1 MESIAGFLLINIYA
15 LLLIIATCII
25 FFSKQRARQ
34 VEDEIYKNF
43 LLTNVFMSISGLIL
57 GIFVSPDFFN
67 RSIVVIFNKLYLISL
82 LLWIYLLTVY
92 TVYISL
98 KDKIKKY
105 RKLGNILIVIS
116 VILIIVLPIEVNLT
130 EGASAVATGPS
141 VMITYLVAAVGFLI
155 QIISLFLNY
164 KNLKSKKYIPLYL
177 LIILGTLVLV
187 IQIVN
192 PTLNYLIN
200 PILIFIAYI
209 MYFTIENP
217 DAKVLEEVH
226 RANEI
231 SDNANEEKAIFL
243 YNMTNEIR
251 SITKD
256 IDDSADSII
265 NAIGSEKIDVEEIG
279 YSARDIKTS
288 TSKFTMMTNEI
299 LDISQVDSTN
309 IKIYNDK
316 YNIKLIIKE
325 LVQKYKRECENKN
338 LDFRSN
344 IASDV
349 PEYLY
354 GDSVGLKKALSIIL
368 DNSIKYTNDGFIE
381 FSVNI
386 IKKRD
391 VCRLIISVEDS
402 GVGIKAEDLFK
413 IFSKKQEDR
422 EDNRHN
428 LDSNLYNAKR
438 LITLMNGTIIPNSV
452 YDKGTTIKVVLDQKM
467 VDIDTSGLN
476 KYEKVYDKKKILL
489 VDDNESSVKIISKL
503 LDGTNIILDT
513 VSLGSECLDKIRNKE
528 KYDLILLDEEMKP
541 LDGITV
547 MRKLKSIRTFN
558 TNVILLTRNNNH
570 EYDESYL
577 KYGFVDYILKPIDKD
592 KLLEKISKYV

>member
-1 MESIAGFLLINIYA
+1 MA
-15 LLLIIATCII
+15 
-25 FFSKQRARQ
+25 
-34 VEDEIYKNF
+34 
-43 LLTNVFMSISGLIL
+43 
-57 GIFVSPDFFN
+57 
-67 RSIVVIFNKLYLISL
+67 
-82 LLWIYLLTVY
+82 
-92 TVYISL
+92 
-98 KDKIKKY
+98 
-105 RKLGNILIVIS
+105 
-116 VILIIVLPIEVNLT
+116 
-130 EGASAVATGPS
+130 
-141 VMITYLVAAVGFLI
+141 
-155 QIISLFLNY
+155 
-164 KNLKSKKYIPLYL
+164 
-177 LIILGTLVLV
+177 
-187 IQIVN
+187 
-192 PTLNYLIN
+192 
-200 PILIFIAYI
+200 FI
-209 MYFTIENP
+209 
-217 DAKVLEEVH
+217 
-226 RANEI
+226 
-231 SDNANEEKAIFL
+231 
-243 YNMTNEIR
+243 
-251 SITKD
+251 
-256 IDDSADSII
+256 
-265 NAIGSEKIDVEEIG
+265 
-279 YSARDIKTS
+279 
-288 TSKFTMMTNEI
+288 
-299 LDISQVDSTN
+299 
-309 IKIYNDK
+309 
-316 YNIKLIIKE
+316 
-325 LVQKYKRECENKN
+325 
-338 LDFRSN
+338 
-344 IASDV
+344 
-349 PEYLY
+349 
-354 GDSVGLKKALSIIL
+354 IIL

-428 LDSNLYNAKR
+428 LDNNLYNAKR